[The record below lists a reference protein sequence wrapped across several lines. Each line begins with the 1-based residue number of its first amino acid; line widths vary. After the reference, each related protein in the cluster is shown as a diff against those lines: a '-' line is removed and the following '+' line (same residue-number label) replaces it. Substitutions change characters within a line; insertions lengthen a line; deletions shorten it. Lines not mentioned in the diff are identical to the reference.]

1 MTNRS
6 PRIQIDKGAPLPE
19 ARERRAK
26 DIGGSQ
32 AKYPWADMVPGD
44 SFFAPGMSTHRDGG
58 ARGLKYMSTS
68 RGKQV
73 VPGSEW
79 ACRAVTKGGVRGVRV
94 WRVK

>member
-6 PRIQIDKGAPLPE
+6 PRIQIDKGVPLPE
-19 ARERRAK
+19 ARERYAK
-26 DIGGSQ
+26 DVGGSQ
-32 AKYPWADMVPGD
+32 AMYPWADMVPGD
-44 SFFAPGMSTHRDGG
+44 SFFAPGMSTHRNGG
-58 ARGLKYMSTS
+58 ARGLKHMSTS

-79 ACRAVTKGGVRGVRV
+79 TCRSVMKGGAPGVRV